1 MARLLDLMLDIARS
15 VGIAREGTTSATGT
29 TTSIVDANLRAPA
42 ETYQGGTLFILSG
55 TYDGAVKVI
64 TQHGSGGK
72 ITFSGAVAG
81 AVPSGV
87 SYAVTL
93 PKYPYHLL
101 RQTAIRAIQKRTIT
115 MHDDTLV
122 TVANQEEYTLP
133 AGVGDVRKVLIS
145 SNTSDPHDFQPSFF
159 WSVSEGKLIFTSP
172 PSTAG
177 MVIRLVYAGKH
188 ASIADGADIDQ
199 AVDYEYALWAGVV
212 DIYRWM
218 MNNTGKDNPEIV
230 ELLNEAK
237 VNEDMAAGRAASVP
251 ARAPIHAKW

>member
-1 MARLLDLMLDIARS
+1 MTRLLDLMLDIARE
-15 VGIAREGTTSATGT
+15 VGIVREGTTSSAGT
-29 TTSIVDANLRAPA
+29 TTSIVDSGLRVPA

-72 ITFSGAVAG
+72 ITFSGALGG
-81 AVPSGV
+81 AVASGV
-87 SYAVTL
+87 SYAVAL
-93 PKYPYHLL
+93 PKYPYDLL
-101 RQTAIRAIQKRTIT
+101 RQTAIRAIQKRRIA

-133 AGVGDVRKVLIS
+133 AGVSDVRQVCIS
-145 SNTSDPHDFQPSFF
+145 SNNTSPYEFLPSYF
-159 WSVSEGKLIFTSP
+159 WNISEGKLIFTAP

-177 MVIRLVYAGKH
+177 MVIRLIYAGKH
-188 ASIADGADIDQ
+188 ASIADAGSIDQ
-199 AVDYEYALWAGVV
+199 AVDYECALWAGVV

-237 VNEDMAAGRAASVP
+237 VNEDIAARHAAPVP
-251 ARAPIHAKW
+251 QHAPIHAKW